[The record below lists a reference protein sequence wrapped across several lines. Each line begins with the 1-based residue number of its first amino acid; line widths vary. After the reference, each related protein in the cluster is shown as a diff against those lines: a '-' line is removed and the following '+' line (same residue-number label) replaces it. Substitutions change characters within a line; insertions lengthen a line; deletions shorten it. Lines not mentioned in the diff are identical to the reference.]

1 MPNNA
6 RPRFKRC
13 NKYQKH
19 GLENAGLTQSVKNN
33 HTLKYPKHMATQI
46 VELNGKKYN
55 VTIVPEHGERG
66 LDVSELFSLLPSALS
81 LVQAITAE
89 INAAKDGQLV
99 AVTVAKSIDK
109 TLDFVAKTLSLAD
122 LPIGAA
128 VVVNKI
134 INYAK
139 HFAADVVEIETV
151 K

>member
-1 MPNNA
+1 MW
-6 RPRFKRC
+6 
-13 NKYQKH
+13 
-19 GLENAGLTQSVKNN
+19 
-33 HTLKYPKHMATQI
+33 
-46 VELNGKKYN
+46 
-55 VTIVPEHGERG
+55 
-66 LDVSELFSLLPSALS
+66 
-81 LVQAITAE
+81 LVQSITAE

-122 LPIGAA
+122 LPMGAA
-128 VVVNKI
+128 TVVNKI

>member
-1 MPNNA
+1 
-6 RPRFKRC
+6 
-13 NKYQKH
+13 
-19 GLENAGLTQSVKNN
+19 
-33 HTLKYPKHMATQI
+33 MATQT
-46 VELNGKKYN
+46 VQLNGKNYT

-66 LDVSELFSLLPSALS
+66 LDVGEIFSLLPSALT
-81 LVQAITAE
+81 LVQGITTE

-109 TLDFVAKTLSLAD
+109 TLDFVGKTLSLAD

-128 VVVNKI
+128 TVVNKI

>member
-1 MPNNA
+1 
-6 RPRFKRC
+6 
-13 NKYQKH
+13 
-19 GLENAGLTQSVKNN
+19 
-33 HTLKYPKHMATQI
+33 MATQT
-46 VELNGKKYN
+46 VELNGKNYT
-55 VTIVPEHGERG
+55 VTITPETGERG
-66 LDVSELFSLLPSALS
+66 LDVGEIFSLLPSALT
-81 LVQAITAE
+81 LVQSITAE

>member
-1 MPNNA
+1 
-6 RPRFKRC
+6 
-13 NKYQKH
+13 
-19 GLENAGLTQSVKNN
+19 
-33 HTLKYPKHMATQI
+33 MATQI

-66 LDVSELFSLLPSALS
+66 LDVGEIFSLLPSALT
-81 LVQAITAE
+81 LVQAVTAE

-109 TLDFVAKTLSLAD
+109 TLDFVGKTLSLAD

>member
-1 MPNNA
+1 
-6 RPRFKRC
+6 
-13 NKYQKH
+13 
-19 GLENAGLTQSVKNN
+19 
-33 HTLKYPKHMATQI
+33 MATQT

-128 VVVNKI
+128 
-134 INYAK
+134 
-139 HFAADVVEIETV
+139 T
-151 K
+151 

>member
-1 MPNNA
+1 
-6 RPRFKRC
+6 
-13 NKYQKH
+13 
-19 GLENAGLTQSVKNN
+19 
-33 HTLKYPKHMATQI
+33 MATQI

-66 LDVSELFSLLPSALS
+66 LDVGEIFSLLPSALT
-81 LVQAITAE
+81 LVQAVTAE